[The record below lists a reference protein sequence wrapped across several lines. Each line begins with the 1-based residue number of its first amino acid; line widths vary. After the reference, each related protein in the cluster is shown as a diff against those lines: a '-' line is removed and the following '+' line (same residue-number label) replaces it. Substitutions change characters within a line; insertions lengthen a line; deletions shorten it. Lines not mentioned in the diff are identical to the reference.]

1 MGQAGY
7 SGRDNLEVMREA
19 KNYNEFLLRLI
30 LASASRG
37 ETMVDFGAGNGTYSL
52 PIAAA
57 GYNVVCVET
66 DPLLSLELAS
76 KGMSVLN
83 DLEQAADASIDYI
96 YSLNV
101 LEHIEDDDGIAAL
114 WHRKLRPAGRLMVYV
129 PAFQILYSSMDRK
142 VGHIRRY
149 RKTELSEKLRSAGFE
164 VTESQYADSI
174 GFLATL
180 LYKLLGREDGTL
192 NIKMLKLY
200 DHWIFPISRLFDRVA
215 HNVGGK
221 NVYVRALKRV

>member
-1 MGQAGY
+1 MEQTGY

-19 KNYNEFLLRLI
+19 KKYNEFLLDLI
-30 LASASRG
+30 LASASKG

-52 PIAAA
+52 PVAAA
-57 GYNVVCVET
+57 GYSVVCVET
-66 DPLLSLELAS
+66 DPALSLELAS
-76 KGMSVLN
+76 KGMTVLN
-83 DLEQAADASIDYI
+83 ELEQAEDASIDYI

-101 LEHIEDDDGIAAL
+101 LEHIEDDGAIAAL
-114 WHRKLRPAGRLMVYV
+114 WHRKLRPAGKLMVYV

-164 VTESQYADSI
+164 IAESRYADSI

-192 NIKMLKLY
+192 NVKMLRLY
-200 DHWIFPISRLFDRVA
+200 DRWIFPISRLFDCVA
-215 HNVGGK
+215 DSVGGK
-221 NVYVRALKRV
+221 NVYVRAVKRV